1 MFFTNPESM
10 IFFTKCVYKVSFS
23 VMISSFLIS
32 IKKSYLEEKLNKFRE
47 QKFVDSGIVKTCDE
61 IDL

>member
-1 MFFTNPESM
+1 
-10 IFFTKCVYKVSFS
+10 
-23 VMISSFLIS
+23 MISSFLIS

-61 IDL
+61 IDLKVFVPIRQVLRPQPHRFL